1 MRRLFLTVAV
11 ILTVVTTVPL
21 ALAQSGPLDI
31 PWYTIDG
38 GGTTASSGGDFVLS
52 GTVGQPDAGV
62 LSGGIYIVRG
72 GFRGVAPVPDTKVST
87 VYLPLIQK

>member
-1 MRRLFLTVAV
+1 MRRPFLTVAV

-31 PWYTIDG
+31 PWYTIDA
-38 GGTTASSGGDFVLS
+38 GGTTARSGGGFALS
-52 GTVGQPDAGV
+52 GTVGQADAGIS
-62 LSGGIYIVRG
+62 SGGIYAVRG
-72 GFRGVAPVPDTKVST
+72 GFWRIAPVPGTKVST